1 MGSCTSCYR
10 DEGVD
15 IPQECELYGERVK
28 QTHKKKKDGWCCKTR
43 YNIYNFRCCK
53 ERDYT

>member
-15 IPQECELYGERVK
+15 IPHECELYGERVK